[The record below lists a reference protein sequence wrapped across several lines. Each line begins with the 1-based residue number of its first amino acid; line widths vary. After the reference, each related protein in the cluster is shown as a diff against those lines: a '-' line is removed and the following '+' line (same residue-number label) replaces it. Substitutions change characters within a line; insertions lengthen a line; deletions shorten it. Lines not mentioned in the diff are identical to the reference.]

1 MESAYFT
8 IKLNR
13 VWLNAPPVAGKITH
27 GHLRIHHSVIADIAV
42 ERDGFQWAATVTSV
56 NTEECDHH
64 MPHSARALAVQYSDA
79 ITTAIHRWLEGK
91 P

>member
-1 MESAYFT
+1 MDIIRGIVSFN
-8 IKLNR
+8 I
-13 VWLNAPPVAGKITH
+13 VWLNAPFTEDVITH

-42 ERDGFQWAATVTSV
+42 ERDGFQWAATVSSV

-64 MPHSARALAVQYSDA
+64 MPHFARALAVQYSDA

-91 P
+91 S